1 MLPACLGRREL
12 LAHVRS
18 SLIDRR
24 WVTLVGP
31 SGMGKSLIARHA
43 VADREVAWV
52 DARVVYDVDGLIGA
66 WLQALNP
73 ECHVI
78 ALQER
83 LEGER
88 LLAQVVQADVVL
100 DCCDNFATRH
110 AVNRACVAAGKP
122 LVSGAAIRFDGRVEH
137 ALLLEVL
144 TNEGVGTMIRA
155 DDAEAV
161 HPRSG
166 G

>member
-52 DARVVYDVDGLIGA
+52 DARVVYDVDDIGA
-66 WLQALNP
+66 WLPALTP
-73 ECHVI
+73 DI
-78 ALQER
+78 APGDAACRPSSGPWTTASR
-83 LEGER
+83 LS
-88 LLAQVVQADVVL
+88 VL
-100 DCCDNFATRH
+100 D
-110 AVNRACVAAGKP
+110 G
-122 LVSGAAIRFDGRVEH
+122 VSDEQIPCAGRVH
-137 ALLLEVL
+137 R
-144 TNEGVGTMIRA
+144 G
-155 DDAEAV
+155 D
-161 HPRSG
+161 PRGHHVRPGS
-166 G
+166 